1 MEYLKFKTKREKIL
15 FFINDFKKYEKE
27 EVLFNTF
34 TKGYCYYF
42 ALILNTRFGGH
53 ILYDEKEGHFV
64 TKIGNYIYDVR
75 GDITNFY
82 KNVSLLNEEEWKNN
96 EEIVYGCIEKYVK

>member
-15 FFINDFKKYEKE
+15 FFIDNFKKYEKE
-27 EVLFNTF
+27 DVLLNTF

-42 ALILNTRFGGH
+42 CLILNTRFGGN

-64 TKIGNYIYDVR
+64 TKIGNYIYDIR

-96 EEIVYGCIEKYVK
+96 EEIV

>member
-15 FFINDFKKYEKE
+15 FFIDNFKKYEKE
-27 EVLFNTF
+27 DVLLNTF

-42 ALILNTRFGGH
+42 CLILNTRFGGN
-53 ILYDEKEGHFV
+53 ILYDENEGHFV
-64 TKIGNYIYDVR
+64 TKIGNYIYDIR

-82 KNVSLLNEEEWKNN
+82 KNVSLLNEEEWKKN